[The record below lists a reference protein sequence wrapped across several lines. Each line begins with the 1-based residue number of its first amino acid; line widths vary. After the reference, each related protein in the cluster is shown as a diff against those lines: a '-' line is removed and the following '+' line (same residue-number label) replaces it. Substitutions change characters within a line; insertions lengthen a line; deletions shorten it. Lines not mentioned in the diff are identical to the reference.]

1 MSNLNIAG
9 QIQDDLVNAGE
20 KASKEIEVICDT
32 KSLKEFE
39 SKYIGKDSVFL
50 LSRQKTKD
58 VEPSERPIIG
68 KALNSHKELIDLLVA
83 SKQKALLEKE
93 NQARYETEKL
103 DLSSGTHGVKFGT
116 YHLVTQ
122 TRRELEDIF
131 LGMGYV
137 LGDGPEVETD
147 WHNFEALNFPPSHP
161 AREMQDTLY
170 VEAPNSETSV
180 MRTHTSP
187 VQVRTMLEQKPPIY
201 TIVTGRVYR
210 NEALDARHLPV
221 FHQLEGLAVDENITF
236 KDLKGTIETFVRE
249 LLGDKTK
256 IRMLPSFFPFTEP
269 SAEFASSCPF
279 CDMSG
284 CRVCSHTGWIEIGGC
299 GMVDPNVFDSCGIDT
314 EKYTGF
320 AFGFGIDRIA
330 QIKYGLN
337 ELRMVFDN
345 DQRFLKQF

>member
-137 LGDGPEVETD
+137 LNYGPEVETD

-170 VEAPNSETSV
+170 VEAPNGETSV

>member
-137 LGDGPEVETD
+137 LSDGPEVETD

-170 VEAPNSETSV
+170 VEAPNGETSV

-345 DQRFLKQF
+345 DQRF

>member
-137 LGDGPEVETD
+137 LSDGPEVETD

-170 VEAPNSETSV
+170 VEAPNGETSV

-221 FHQLEGLAVDENITF
+221 FHQLEG
-236 KDLKGTIETFVRE
+236 
-249 LLGDKTK
+249 
-256 IRMLPSFFPFTEP
+256 
-269 SAEFASSCPF
+269 
-279 CDMSG
+279 CD
-284 CRVCSHTGWIEIGGC
+284 
-299 GMVDPNVFDSCGIDT
+299 
-314 EKYTGF
+314 
-320 AFGFGIDRIA
+320 
-330 QIKYGLN
+330 
-337 ELRMVFDN
+337 
-345 DQRFLKQF
+345 

>member
-1 MSNLNIAG
+1 MSDIDVSQ
-9 QIQDDLVNAGE
+9 QIQNDLGSAGE
-20 KASKEIEVICDT
+20 SAAKEIESISDI

-39 SKYIGKDSVFL
+39 NKYLGKDSAFL

-58 VEPSERPIIG
+58 VEPSERPIVG
-68 KALNSHKELIDLLVA
+68 KALNAYKESIDALVA
-83 SKQKALLEKE
+83 SRQSDLQEKE
-93 NQARYETEKL
+93 NQIRYESERL
-103 DLSSGTHGVKFGT
+103 DLTSGTHGFKFGT
-116 YHLVTQ
+116 HHLVSR
-122 TRRELEDIF
+122 TRRDLEDIF
-131 LGMGYV
+131 FGMGYT
-137 LGDGPEVETD
+137 LSEGPEVETD
-147 WHNFEALNFPPSHP
+147 WHNFEALNFPPAHP

-170 VEAPNSETSV
+170 VDAPDGQTSV

-187 VQVRTMLEQKPPIY
+187 VQVRTMIAQKPPIY
-201 TIVTGRVYR
+201 TIVSGRVYR

-236 KDLKGTIETFVRE
+236 RDLKGTIETFVKA
-249 LLGDKTK
+249 LLGDKVK

-299 GMVDPNVFDSCGIDT
+299 GMVDPNVFDACGVDT

-345 DQRFLKQF
+345 DLRFLKQF

>member
-137 LGDGPEVETD
+137 LNYGPEVETD

-180 MRTHTSP
+180 MRTN
-187 VQVRTMLEQKPPIY
+187 K
-201 TIVTGRVYR
+201 
-210 NEALDARHLPV
+210 
-221 FHQLEGLAVDENITF
+221 
-236 KDLKGTIETFVRE
+236 
-249 LLGDKTK
+249 
-256 IRMLPSFFPFTEP
+256 
-269 SAEFASSCPF
+269 
-279 CDMSG
+279 
-284 CRVCSHTGWIEIGGC
+284 
-299 GMVDPNVFDSCGIDT
+299 
-314 EKYTGF
+314 
-320 AFGFGIDRIA
+320 
-330 QIKYGLN
+330 
-337 ELRMVFDN
+337 
-345 DQRFLKQF
+345 

>member
-122 TRRELEDIF
+122 TRRELEHIF

-137 LGDGPEVETD
+137 LSDGPEVETD

-170 VEAPNSETSV
+170 VEAPNGETSV

>member
-1 MSNLNIAG
+1 MSEIDVSQ
-9 QIQDDLVNAGE
+9 QIQDDLNAAGE
-20 KASKEIEVICDT
+20 KAAKEIESIKDIAG
-32 KSLKEFE
+32 LKEFE
-39 SKYIGKDSVFL
+39 NKYLGKDSPFL

-58 VEPSERPIIG
+58 VEPAERPVVG
-68 KALNSHKELIDLLVA
+68 KALNAFKEHVDALVL
-83 SKQKALLEKE
+83 SRQEEFQEKE
-93 NQARYETEKL
+93 NLIRYESERL
-103 DLSSGTHGVKFGT
+103 DLTSGKHDIKIGS
-116 YHLVTQ
+116 YHPVTQ

-131 LGMGYV
+131 IGMGYV
-137 LGDGPEVETD
+137 LSDGPEVETD
-147 WHNFEALNFPPSHP
+147 WHNFEALNFPPHHP

-170 VEAPNSETSV
+170 VDAPNGEQGV

-187 VQVRTMLEQKPPIY
+187 VQVRTMMSQEPPIY

-221 FHQLEGLAVDENITF
+221 FHQLEGLVVDENITF
-236 KDLKGTIETFVRE
+236 GDLKGTIETFVKA

-279 CDMSG
+279 CNMHG

-299 GMVDPNVFDSCGIDT
+299 GMVDPNVFDACGIDS

-345 DQRFLKQF
+345 DLRFLKQF

>member
-137 LGDGPEVETD
+137 LSDGPEVETD

-170 VEAPNSETSV
+170 VEAPNGETSV

>member
-58 VEPSERPIIG
+58 IEPSERPIIG

-137 LGDGPEVETD
+137 LNYGPEVETD

-170 VEAPNSETSV
+170 VEAPNGETSV

>member
-137 LGDGPEVETD
+137 LSDGPEVETD

-170 VEAPNSETSV
+170 VEAPNGETSV

-236 KDLKGTIETFVRE
+236 RDLKGTIETFVKE

-279 CDMSG
+279 CDMKG

>member
-137 LGDGPEVETD
+137 LNYGPEVETD

-284 CRVCSHTGWIEIGGC
+284 LFSYRL
-299 GMVDPNVFDSCGIDT
+299 
-314 EKYTGF
+314 
-320 AFGFGIDRIA
+320 DRNWRLWNGRSKCI
-330 QIKYGLN
+330 
-337 ELRMVFDN
+337 
-345 DQRFLKQF
+345 

>member
-137 LGDGPEVETD
+137 LNYGPEVETD

>member
-137 LGDGPEVETD
+137 LNYGPEVETD

-236 KDLKGTIETFVRE
+236 KDFRE

>member
-1 MSNLNIAG
+1 MSNVDVSQ
-9 QIQDDLVNAGE
+9 QIQSDLNTASENAN
-20 KASKEIEVICDT
+20 SEIEQISDSKT
-32 KSLKEFE
+32 LKDFE
-39 SKYIGKDSVFL
+39 NRYLGKESAFL
-50 LSRQKTKD
+50 LSRQNTKN
-58 VEPSERPIIG
+58 VEPSERPVVG
-68 KALNSHKELIDLLVA
+68 KALNAYKESIEALVA
-83 SKQKALLEKE
+83 SKASIFAEKE
-93 NQARYETEKL
+93 NQIRYESERL
-103 DLSSGTHGVKFGT
+103 DLTSGTHGDKFGT

-137 LGDGPEVETD
+137 LSDGPEVETD

-170 VEAPNSETSV
+170 VDAPNGETSV

-187 VQVRTMLEQKPPIY
+187 VQVRTMMSQKPPIY

-221 FHQLEGLAVDENITF
+221 FHQLEGLAIDENITF
-236 KDLKGTIETFVRE
+236 RDLKGTIETFVKE

-279 CDMSG
+279 CDMKG

-299 GMVDPNVFDSCGIDT
+299 GMVDPNVFESCGVDA
-314 EKYTGF
+314 EKYNGF

-330 QIKYGLN
+330 QIKYGLD

-345 DQRFLKQF
+345 DLRFLRQF

>member
-137 LGDGPEVETD
+137 LNDGPEVETD

>member
-1 MSNLNIAG
+1 MSNVDVSQ
-9 QIQDDLVNAGE
+9 QIQSDLNTASENAN
-20 KASKEIEVICDT
+20 SEIEQISDSKT
-32 KSLKEFE
+32 LKDFE
-39 SKYIGKDSVFL
+39 NRYLGKESAFL
-50 LSRQKTKD
+50 LSRQNTKN
-58 VEPSERPIIG
+58 VEPSERPVVG
-68 KALNSHKELIDLLVA
+68 KALNAYKEFIEALVA
-83 SKQKALLEKE
+83 SKESIFAEKE
-93 NQARYETEKL
+93 NQMRYESERL
-103 DLSSGTHGVKFGT
+103 DLTSGTHGDKFGT

-137 LGDGPEVETD
+137 LSDGPEVETD

-170 VEAPNSETSV
+170 VDAPNGETSV

-187 VQVRTMLEQKPPIY
+187 VQVRTMMSQKPPIY

-221 FHQLEGLAVDENITF
+221 FHQLEGLAIDENITF
-236 KDLKGTIETFVRE
+236 RDLKGTIETFVKE

-279 CDMSG
+279 CDMKG

-299 GMVDPNVFDSCGIDT
+299 GMVDPNVFESCGVDA
-314 EKYTGF
+314 EKYNGF

-330 QIKYGLN
+330 QIKYGLD

-345 DQRFLKQF
+345 DLRFLRQF